1 MTKKTKILAIGD
13 IHGDTGLVK
22 KLAET
27 AEKENVDFVILA
39 GDLTFAE
46 QSISGLIGP
55 FSKINKP
62 VLLVPGNHE
71 SIATIDFLSKRYE
84 NAKNLHGYGLKTK
97 EGRVGFF
104 GAGTANMGIHQI
116 PDKEIFEILK
126 KGHDQIKDSEKKV
139 MITHIHPE
147 GSKSEMFGGWPGS
160 PAVRRALE
168 KFKPDILVNAHIHE
182 AGGIEEKISKTK
194 VFNVSKKVK
203 IFEI

>member
-46 QSISGLIGP
+46 QSTEGLIGP

-71 SIATIDFLSKRYE
+71 SMATIDFLAKRYE
-84 NAKNLHGYGLKTK
+84 NAKNLHGYGLKTR

-104 GAGTANMGIHQI
+104 GAGTANMGLHQI

-139 MITHIHPE
+139 WFRE
-147 GSKSEMFGGWPGS
+147 SADRDK
-160 PAVRRALE
+160 
-168 KFKPDILVNAHIHE
+168 
-182 AGGIEEKISKTK
+182 
-194 VFNVSKKVK
+194 
-203 IFEI
+203 